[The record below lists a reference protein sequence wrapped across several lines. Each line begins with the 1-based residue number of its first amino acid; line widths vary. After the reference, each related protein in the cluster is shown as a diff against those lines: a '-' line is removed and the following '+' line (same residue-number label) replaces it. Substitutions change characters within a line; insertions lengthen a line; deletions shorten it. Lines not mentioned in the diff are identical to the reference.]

1 MELLFCSI
9 WFQFVFFLAFPDGT
23 PGKVLLDSFLT
34 AAAFF
39 FLMSGIRKLIHLGME
54 KPPAEKEE
62 GIPVIPEAGQHW
74 KGTPSAANKEYGED
88 EIAAVIRTLMKEE

>member
-1 MELLFCSI
+1 MTGTLYWNFCFALFGFSLY
-9 WFQFVFFLAFPDGT
+9 FFLAFPDGT

-62 GIPVIPEAGQHW
+62 GIPVIPEAGHIGRVHLQLQI
-74 KGTPSAANKEYGED
+74 KSM
-88 EIAAVIRTLMKEE
+88 VRTK